1 MSLNKTRI
9 ISLVATAYADGIF
22 DIKELDYINNKA
34 KNLKIEKDQLLK
46 IIQNPYANDPIFPT
60 LEIEKL
66 EFMFDIMEL
75 IHVDNDIADSEIT
88 IFNSYLSKLG
98 FTGNNANSLREKIG
112 KSVEQGNSFSQ
123 FIKNNY
129 PQLRL

>member
-34 KNLKIEKDQLLK
+34 KKLEIKQDELLH
-46 IIQNPYANDPIFPT
+46 IIQNPYANNPVFPT

-66 EFMFDIMEL
+66 EFMYDIMEI
-75 IHVDNDIADSEIT
+75 IHVDNDIAESEIT

-98 FTGNNANSLREKIG
+98 FTGNNANTLREMIV

-123 FIKNNY
+123 FKENNY
-129 PQLRL
+129 LQL